1 MNISPEDVKKFVDK
15 LPPLKKGG
23 LDFTAYT
30 AHVQE
35 DGRLVLRVVIRNGSG
50 QKLTL
55 KKLPLGVRDAK
66 GRNVATGLFIME
78 DFVIEPKTA
87 HLKTFKFPAPAV
99 LLPDADLSKVSI
111 YIAEGVKNEIK
122 H

>member
-1 MNISPEDVKKFVDK
+1 MTISPEDVKKFVDK

-23 LDFTAYT
+23 IDFTAYS

-35 DGRLVLRVVIRNGSG
+35 DGRLVLRVIIRNGSG

-55 KKLPLGVRDAK
+55 KKLPLGVRDAQK
-66 GRNVATGLFIME
+66 RDVAVGLFMMD
-78 DFVIEPKTA
+78 DFAIEANSA
-87 HLKTFKFPAPAV
+87 HLKTFKFPAAAL
-99 LLPDADLSKVSI
+99 LLPEADLSKVSI